1 MYEVE
6 AYSETY
12 DDLPLTNFPVS
23 EDVDIERMMDITI
36 ALYPLA
42 RQYNAYYESGNLTAC
57 ANLMETN
64 PDLQLC
70 IQNAKKYNQLRDGLI
85 AVQRFILTEIDKLY
99 NNVAQSAIG
108 INDSPT
114 DEEKSIVSYS
124 AEKVDQLFAK
134 YHTLRNITIPAD
146 GWSDEYPFTNTVEV
160 EGMTSDIDIKVVG
173 VYIPDGATLE
183 EVKAWNKSASML
195 MGNDDATA
203 EGTITFKAY
212 KKPTVDF
219 TVTTEGG

>member
-85 AVQRFILTEIDKLY
+85 AVQRFILTEIDALY

-108 INDSPT
+108 INDNPT
-114 DEEKSIVSYS
+114 EEEASVVSYS
-124 AEKVDQLFAK
+124 AEKINILHK
-134 YHTLRNITIPAD
+134 KRNILIPAD
-146 GWSDEYPFTNTVEV
+146 GWSKEFPYTNTVTV
-160 EGMTSDIDIKVVG
+160 EGITADTDLKVIG
-173 VYIPDGATLE
+173 VYIPEEFTLE
-183 EVKAWNKSASML
+183 ESKAWKKAASML
-195 MGNDDATA
+195 INNDNATA
-203 EGTITFKAY
+203 DGTITFRAEKR
-212 KKPTVDF
+212 PSVDF
-219 TVTTEGG
+219 TVITEGG